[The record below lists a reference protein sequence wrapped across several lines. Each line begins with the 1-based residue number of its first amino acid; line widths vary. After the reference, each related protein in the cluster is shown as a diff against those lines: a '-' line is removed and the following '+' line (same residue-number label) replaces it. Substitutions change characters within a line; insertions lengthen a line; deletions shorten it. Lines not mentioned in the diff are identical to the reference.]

1 MKWMNQRMNEWMKES
16 VVVVTQTDFR
26 SYFLFCFFFGFWFF
40 FYFVP
45 VCSVLYL
52 TFQFSKNTK
61 NKSKKVRNSG
71 MVGFFLK
78 NK

>member
-1 MKWMNQRMNEWMKES
+1 MDEMNESKNEWMNERIGGS
-16 VVVVTQTDFR
+16 GYANRFP
-26 SYFLFCFFFGFWFF
+26 FLLSFLFFFGFWFF

-71 MVGFFLK
+71 MVGFFF
-78 NK
+78 